1 MGKGNFS
8 KQYSNSQKVNEKVL
22 NDTSYQENANQNS
35 SVTSELYGN
44 YQKHK
49 NNKCW

>member
-35 SVTSELYGN
+35 SVISELYGD

-49 NNKCW
+49 SNKCW